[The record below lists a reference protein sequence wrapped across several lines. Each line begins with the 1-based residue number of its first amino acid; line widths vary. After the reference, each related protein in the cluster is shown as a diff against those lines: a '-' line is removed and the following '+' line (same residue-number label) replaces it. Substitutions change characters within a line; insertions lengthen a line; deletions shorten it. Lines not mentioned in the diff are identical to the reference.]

1 MYYRGGKGMRSA
13 SRITVSTFGALMG
26 LAGIEHGIGE
36 VLQGNVH
43 AEGLMFPSWP
53 DSAFFRMVSGE
64 PAMSVIPNMLTTG
77 VLALLFST
85 AYVILAVGFPHIKK
99 VPLAMMV
106 LAVGMLL
113 FGGGLFP
120 PVLAFIMGLVAAR
133 IHARKRWWADKA
145 PAGLQ
150 RFFARAWGWIFAL
163 CALAWLALFPGLNL
177 LGYSFGV
184 ENEALTMAIILLA
197 LVTLVLTVISAYAH
211 DAQRTD

>member
-1 MYYRGGKGMRSA
+1 MRKA

-36 VLQGNVH
+36 ILQGNVP

-53 DSAFFRMVSGE
+53 DAAFFRMVSGE
-64 PAMSVIPNMLTTG
+64 PAMSILPNMLITG
-77 VLALLFST
+77 VLALFFSA
-85 AYVILAVGFPHIKK
+85 AYLIWAVGFPHKK
-99 VPLAMMV
+99 KGPLAMIV

-120 PVLAFIMGLVAAR
+120 PLLAFIMGLVATR
-133 IHARKRWWADKA
+133 IQAPKKWWANEA
-145 PAGLQ
+145 RAGLR
-150 RFFARAWGWIFAL
+150 RFFARAWSWIFAL

-184 ENEALTMAIILLA
+184 ENEAVTITIILLA
-197 LVTLVLTVISAYAH
+197 LGMLVPTVISAYAH
-211 DAQRTD
+211 DASTLFPS